1 MDTTTGYDYRHW
13 AGATEKIEF
22 VRRPDVVLITACG
35 RAGHWELIAMS
46 RVPSVKILAPQLP
59 PEFVVRSELCAD
71 LEAGATG
78 DVALVC
84 APAGYGKTLLLADW
98 ARTSTAVDT
107 AWVGI
112 DRDDNN
118 PIRLWSSVV
127 AAIAACPSVPGHSRV
142 HAQRVCQPDAQ
153 PEFIAELTHTLQALP
168 QPIRLI
174 LDDLHELDDPQVLH
188 GLQTFIRLKPATIQL
203 VLSSRLDPPL
213 SLPRLRLAG
222 RLRELRAEQLSFT
235 LQQAAAL
242 LEKSGL
248 SLSPSQIAVLHRRT
262 GGWAAGLRLAALG
275 TSESADREAFLGQ
288 FSGDERSVA
297 DYLVGEI
304 LSGLPSDLQELLR
317 VISISSPVPTALAAE
332 LSGREEAGS
341 MLDRLEHQTSLVTAT
356 GGREAYRVQE
366 LLRTHLLAALRRQGL
381 RRVEGLHAVAARW
394 WAERHE
400 PVRTVEHAAQSGD
413 AALLTELLHRVAVPL
428 LLAGDHGP
436 LRRALAHV
444 DVEAKAADPWL
455 SLASALTN
463 LEAGEL
469 SAARG
474 DLRHAQQFWPEHGTV
489 DLAVLR
495 AVVEQFGDDTTT
507 PSTFVVAEA
516 DELPTEPGL
525 EALARLGRGQARLE
539 RDDLAGARADFDAAL
554 TLSRRH
560 GFPYLT
566 MQCLV
571 LLGAVA
577 GTSGEMRTMRTV
589 SSEALVTAGDHGWT
603 GSTWSASATAMLAY
617 AELLRSDV
625 VAAENLALEGLG
637 AGPLSPLLR
646 FVLHSVHGAAV
657 FDLGNRADGLAEM
670 QRARSDF
677 GANEAGAEPCVA
689 LAMLEFRA
697 ALLLGHS
704 AAARTALG
712 WLTERVSDS
721 GELLVMRAWTEA
733 AGGRHDRARALIR
746 PVLNGSAQVQLPQ
759 TVVDSWLLETSVAV
773 LLGERPAARCALQT
787 ALALAEPLD
796 ALRPFAQAG
805 PGVRELLVHQHGS
818 FGAMDQFADRAL
830 TVGAGH
836 ERQRALLSER
846 EITVLGLLPSL
857 LSLDEIA
864 LDLTVSVNT
873 VKSHVR
879 SIYTKLGVSSRR
891 LAVLAAHEHGLLS
904 SSTR

>member
-1 MDTTTGYDYRHW
+1 
-13 AGATEKIEF
+13 
-22 VRRPDVVLITACG
+22 
-35 RAGHWELIAMS
+35 MS
-46 RVPSVKILAPQLP
+46 PVPRVKISAPQLP
-59 PEFVVRSELCAD
+59 PEFVARRELCAD
-71 LEAGATG
+71 LDAAATG
-78 DVALVC
+78 DLALVC

-98 ARTSTAVDT
+98 SRTSTAVDT
-107 AWVGI
+107 AWVCV

-127 AAIAACPSVPGHSRV
+127 AAIAACPSVPRHSRL
-142 HAQRVCQPDAQ
+142 HDRWAWQPDAQ
-153 PEFIAELTHTLQALP
+153 PEFIAELTDTLQALP

-174 LDDLHELDDPQVLH
+174 LDDMHELVDPQVLH
-188 GLQTFIRLKPATIQL
+188 GVRTFIRLKPATIQL
-203 VLSSRLDPPL
+203 VLSSRFDPPL
-213 SLPRLRLAG
+213 YLPRLRLAG
-222 RLRELRAEQLSFT
+222 RLRELRAEQMSFT
-235 LQQAAAL
+235 PQQAAML
-242 LEKSGL
+242 LRKSGV
-248 SLSPSQIAVLHRRT
+248 SLSPSQITVLHSRT

-275 TSESADREAFLGQ
+275 IGESTDRAAFLDQ

-304 LSGLPSDLQELLR
+304 LSRLGSDLQELMR
-317 VISISSPVPTALAAE
+317 VISISDPVPTALAAE

-341 MLDRLEHQTSLVTAT
+341 MLDQLEHQTSLVTAT
-356 GGREAYRVQE
+356 GGRREAYRVQE
-366 LLRTHLLAALRRQGL
+366 LLRTHLLADLRRQGL

-394 WAERHE
+394 WADRHE
-400 PVRTVEHAAQSGD
+400 PVRAIEHAAQSGN
-413 AALLTELLHRVAVPL
+413 AALLTDLLHRFAVPL
-428 LLAGDHGP
+428 LLAGDHAP

-444 DVEAKAADPWL
+444 GVGAKAADPWL
-455 SLASALTN
+455 SLASALVN
-463 LEAGEL
+463 FEAGEL
-469 SAARG
+469 TAGQG
-474 DLRHAQQFWPEHGTV
+474 DLRHARQFWPEHGSA

-495 AVVEQFGDDTTT
+495 TVAEQFADGTTT
-507 PSTFVVAEA
+507 PSPSATAEA
-516 DELPTEPGL
+516 DELPVEPEL
-525 EALARLGRGQARLE
+525 EALARLSRGRARLE
-539 RDDLAGARADFDAAL
+539 CDDRAGARAEFDATL

-571 LLGAVA
+571 LLGVVA
-577 GTSGEMRTMRTV
+577 GKSGDMRTV
-589 SSEALVTAGDHGWT
+589 RTVSQEALVTAVDHGWT

-617 AELLRSDV
+617 AELLRSEIA
-625 VAAENLALEGLG
+625 AAEHLAAEGL
-637 AGPLSPLLR
+637 AAAPTAMPPLLR

-677 GANEAGAEPCVA
+677 GGNEAGAEQCGA

-704 AAARTALG
+704 AAARTVLG
-712 WLTERVSDS
+712 WLTERIADS
-721 GELLVMRAWTEA
+721 GELLVMRAWAETV
-733 AGGRHDRARALIR
+733 GGRHDRARALIC
-746 PVLNGSAQVQLPQ
+746 PVLNGSVPALLPQ
-759 TVVDSWLLETSVAV
+759 TVVDSWLLETSIAV
-773 LLGERPAARCALQT
+773 IVGERPAARRALLT
-787 ALALAEPLD
+787 ALALAEPHD

-805 PGVRELLVHQHGS
+805 PGIRELLVHQHGS
-818 FGAMDQFADRAL
+818 FGAMDEFADRVL

-836 ERQRALLSER
+836 ERQRAMLSER

-904 SSTR
+904 SSAR